1 MLVGHSAQRVPGAL
15 LNQDGRLTAPI
26 RGRRAARR
34 RAGSNKVAFDLRSG
48 ASYFRK
54 GAVWHHLVRHIDRE
68 NDRYVETITVL
79 GTGERVRHVDEPLSQ
94 HIGHGSDRRHG

>member
-1 MLVGHSAQRVPGAL
+1 MHDQLAFYEHT
-15 LNQDGRLTAPI
+15 RL
-26 RGRRAARR
+26 RGR

-79 GTGERVRHVDEPLSQ
+79 GTGERVHHVDEPLSQ
-94 HIGHGSDRRHG
+94 HIGHGSDRRHGQPPEDFNEC